1 MNPNSAYDTLKA
13 RLMNEQH
20 TWLVT
25 GVAGFIGSNLLETL
39 LKLNQRVVGLDNFA
53 TGHQRN
59 LDEVQTLV
67 EPSQWANFRFIKG
80 DIRNLDDCQKAMT
93 FCPSGVGDNSSND
106 KGISVEYVLHQAALG
121 SVPRSVEDPITTNSA
136 NITGYLNMLVAARD
150 AKAKRFVYAAS
161 SSTYGD
167 HPDLPKVEDKIGKPL
182 SPYAVT
188 KYVNELYADVFG
200 KTYGLQ
206 SMGLRYFNVFGPRQ
220 DPDGAYAAVIPKW
233 IASMIKNEPV
243 YINGDGET
251 SRDFCFI
258 ENVCQANLLAA
269 TSENA
274 AALNQVY
281 NVAVGDRTSLNQLY
295 EELQLNLAPIYPH
308 LKQAKPVYRDFR
320 GGDVKHSLAD
330 ITKAKTLLGYQPRH
344 HVGDGLQLAM
354 AWYVKQ
360 LTK

>member
-13 RLMNEQH
+13 RLINEQH
-20 TWLVT
+20 TWLIT

-67 EPSQWANFRFIKG
+67 EQAQWANFRFIKG
-80 DIRNLDDCQKAMT
+80 DIRNLEDCQKAMT
-93 FCPSGVGDNSSND
+93 FCHSGASNNSSND
-106 KGISVEYVLHQAALG
+106 KGVAVEYVLHQAALG
-121 SVPRSVEDPITTNSA
+121 SVPRSIENPILTNQS
-136 NITGYLNMLVAARD
+136 NIDGYLNMLVAARD
-150 AKAKRFVYAAS
+150 ADVKRFVYAAS

-269 TSENA
+269 TTENA
-274 AALNQVY
+274 SALNQVF
-281 NVAVGDRTSLNQLY
+281 NVAVGDCTSLNQLY
-295 EELQLNLAPIYPH
+295 EQLQLNLSPSYAH
-308 LKQAKPVYRDFR
+308 LKEAKPVYRDFR
-320 GGDVKHSLAD
+320 GGDVRHSLAD
-330 ITKAKTLLGYQPRH
+330 ITKAKRLLGYQPKY
-344 HVGDGLQLAM
+344 HVDEGLRLAM
-354 AWYVKQ
+354 EWYVHNV
-360 LTK
+360 T